1 MNNEEILTNYLSII
15 KSNVEVYVHGTLE
28 ASTPEVRKVLKYC
41 LDYTMSMQEDVYNE
55 MTSRGYYNVENVS
68 SSEIQKVIDKLN
80 NSCS

>member
-1 MNNEEILTNYLSII
+1 MNDQYLMENYLLLL
-15 KSNVEVYVHGTLE
+15 KSCVEVYVHGTLE
-28 ASTPEVRKVLKYC
+28 ASTPEVRKVLKHC

-68 SSEIQKVIDKLN
+68 SHEIQKVIDKLN